1 MDVDPIENK
10 KRMLCGELYYAFT
23 PDLAAERERCRL
35 ACGRFNSADRHLGR
49 RKLTELFRDIVQDKR
64 PMPPEAP
71 TAEEDDALFEHEP
84 WILPPITMDYGRNVR
99 VGDDAFINF
108 GAVFLDTC
116 LTTIGSRTLLG
127 PNVHFYSATHPL
139 DPALRNGI
147 RGPEMGKE
155 IHVGEDCWIG
165 GNVCILPGVIIG
177 KGSVVGAGS
186 VVTKSVPD
194 FTVVAGNPAR
204 FIRKIKTDMD
214 PAQHQLT

>member
-84 WILPPITMDYGRNVR
+84 WILPPITMDY
-99 VGDDAFINF
+99 
-108 GAVFLDTC
+108 
-116 LTTIGSRTLLG
+116 GSRTLLG